1 MDATSSPLPVA
12 PRTSFATVLAFLGL
26 LAMAAGWYLPWIARP
41 DVDGVGFSRGDLNRL
56 DEEAK
61 KEGVPEN
68 VTAVVR
74 RMLGSEAVSGRDL
87 SVLGDFWLE
96 RDETQLEP
104 KEFRGWTV
112 GLAVLRVAPWA
123 LLAVAALLLV
133 GRLRKPSSPVG
144 TLVLTLAILVGGF
157 AALIWLGSS
166 QAAKKAVAADPT
178 ILGVGMYALVFGGA
192 AAFLGG
198 LFAVRTSTWWKVY
211 PLTIVAVFGTIVG
224 LMMYVDPK

>member
-178 ILGVGMYALVFGGA
+178 ILGVGMYALVFGDA